1 MKGGKVRLDWYKI
14 TNFLKLFS
22 RPLHVKIIATL
33 GNKSPSRNLTIS
45 RISEEVRDQEKKVFR
60 YCKNLLEQGFL
71 KCTNNALLEG
81 EKGYVKRQGK
91 VPKFEL
97 TAKGIAI
104 NRLFQFIL
112 NYESQEDVKLLEK
125 QLQVGRVLGEI
136 EEDLTKILENVKKI
150 REDDEDSG
158 DE

>member
-1 MKGGKVRLDWYKI
+1 MDWYKI

-33 GNKSPSRNLTIS
+33 GNESTTRNLLIT
-45 RISEEVRDQEKKVFR
+45 RISEEIRDQEKRVFR

-97 TAKGIAI
+97 TAKGIAA
-104 NRLFQFIL
+104 NRIFQFIL
-112 NYESQEDVKLLEK
+112 NHESQEELRLLK
-125 QLQVGRVLGEI
+125 RQIQVDGVLGEM
-136 EEDLTKILENVKKI
+136 EEELMKILENIKNI
-150 REDDEDSG
+150 REAEEGSG